1 MRASTGAFDYSSPGF
16 VCQNSDGNVNAMVPA
31 QHSPRYWH
39 SGLLRNIPS
48 GAAWQCD
55 GCGRITCD
63 LIEGV
68 AVNDPY
74 VSSIADLNDTP
85 RRQSAK
91 CSAHSRKRG
100 TDVLADVR
108 AVHRQ
113 INFGR
118 LLALGDLELFDELQ
132 EHRELSDGSFL
143 AKQKS
148 VPLGLPQ
155 FLTELAN
162 NVKFQL
168 GVFGKTVAQRG
179 DRKTI
184 RADGCYGLGRVCV
197 PPFLGQP
204 EYVVRKQECND
215 MFPAIAC
222 FFICCDNS
230 RVDVED
236 RGGGVAFTVN
246 NLALLKP
253 NNRRHNGEP
262 SAFLIAQQ
270 LVHAPG

>member
-1 MRASTGAFDYSSPGF
+1 M
-16 VCQNSDGNVNAMVPA
+16 
-31 QHSPRYWH
+31 
-39 SGLLRNIPS
+39 
-48 GAAWQCD
+48 
-55 GCGRITCD
+55 
-63 LIEGV
+63 
-68 AVNDPY
+68 
-74 VSSIADLNDTP
+74 SSIADLNDTP

-113 INFGR
+113 IDFGR

-168 GVFGKTVAQRG
+168 GVFGKTVASAVTGRRYALTAVMALVEFAYLPSS
-179 DRKTI
+179 DSPRMSSASKNATICSLRSRASLYAVTTPVLMLKT
-184 RADGCYGLGRVCV
+184 AAAGS
-197 PPFLGQP
+197 P
-204 EYVVRKQECND
+204 
-215 MFPAIAC
+215 
-222 FFICCDNS
+222 S
-230 RVDVED
+230 R
-236 RGGGVAFTVN
+236 
-246 NLALLKP
+246 
-253 NNRRHNGEP
+253 
-262 SAFLIAQQ
+262 
-270 LVHAPG
+270 